1 MKETHE
7 ILRELR
13 NKKNYTQEY
22 IARYLGTTQQS
33 YSNYE
38 LGTREI
44 PLHHLIR
51 LSELYEVSA
60 DYLLGITA
68 AYAGSTDLSQQYTEG
83 KSLHDL
89 IYDIQRLNKEQ
100 RESLSQ
106 FVSFLREQR

>member
-13 NKKNYTQEY
+13 NDKKYTQEY
-22 IARYLGTTQQS
+22 IAQYLGTTQQS
-33 YSNYE
+33 YSYYE

-60 DYLLGITA
+60 DYLLGIST

-83 KSLHDL
+83 RSLHDL
-89 IYDIQRLNKEQ
+89 LYDMQKLNKEQ

-106 FVSFLREQR
+106 FMRFLKEQ

>member
-7 ILRELR
+7 LIRELR
-13 NKKNYTQEY
+13 NDKKYTQEY
-22 IARYLGTTQQS
+22 IAQYLGTTQQS

-51 LSELYEVSA
+51 LSELYKVSA
-60 DYLLGITA
+60 DYLLGINT

-83 KSLHDL
+83 RSLHDL
-89 IYDIQRLNKEQ
+89 LYDMQKLNKEQ
-100 RESLSQ
+100 RESLSK
-106 FVSFLREQR
+106 FVSFLKEQ